1 MEEIGPLFCEPVLMK
16 AGQRSLKKSLRNFQ
30 KMNCI
35 KYITKMRI
43 GFIICKNIFSLD
55 EVKEIS
61 DIRGLLWFGIAG

>member
-1 MEEIGPLFCEPVLMK
+1 
-16 AGQRSLKKSLRNFQ
+16 
-30 KMNCI
+30 
-35 KYITKMRI
+35 MRI